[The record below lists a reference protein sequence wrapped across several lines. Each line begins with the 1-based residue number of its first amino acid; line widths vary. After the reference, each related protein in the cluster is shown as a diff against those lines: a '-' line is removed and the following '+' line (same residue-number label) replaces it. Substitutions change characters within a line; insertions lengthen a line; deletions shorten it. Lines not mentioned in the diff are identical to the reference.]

1 MTMTTL
7 MSLPAF
13 SAQSSPYLANQPT
26 NQPTNPLRSL
36 STVTSRQTQR
46 QGTINKNYLQ
56 KFIGC
61 YIFFN
66 HLILGPA
73 MTSLW
78 PHQVIQCMVQER
90 KGMPQLIVGTECQI
104 ENVVENLGRT
114 VVPKASP
121 ETLRTLLKRLEA
133 LKIQANGEIDRKALS
148 EAGVNIIRIEPQ

>member
-7 MSLPAF
+7 ISLPAF

-36 STVTSRQTQR
+36 STVTSSQTQR
-46 QGTINKNYLQ
+46 QGKTLKSYFIN
-56 KFIGC
+56 FINA

-66 HLILGPA
+66 HCIVGPA

-78 PHQVIQCMVQER
+78 PHQVIQCMLQER

-104 ENVVENLGRT
+104 ENAVANLEKT
-114 VVPKASP
+114 LVPNASP

-133 LKIQANGEIDRKALS
+133 LKIEANAEIDRKALN
-148 EAGVNIIRIEPQ
+148 EAGVNIIQIQ